1 MTAYGP
7 KTITRQKNL
16 PNVLVLSGRRTVENL
31 KAAGYRVGLASQS
44 IPLDLALA
52 ADTPIEVNF
61 DDWPAI
67 IAQVERVHRL
77 TPFDAVITHLEHLL
91 PLAGRLR
98 DRLGLSGGISE
109 RAALDCMDKPTTQRL
124 LADAGLPV
132 ARFRCLTTPEQ
143 APDAVAELGLP
154 VIVKP
159 PAASSG
165 AGLTLSQTAEEAAAA
180 AADLLA
186 AGHEAVLMEEYL
198 RGTEIGLFA
207 YRLAGETTVI
217 TCLKAEV
224 GPPPKFV
231 KLGGEYPGDL
241 EPAVLAEVSDLTSR
255 ALAAVGLDNWVATV
269 QMMLTADGPRVM
281 EINPRVPGGQ
291 TVELVAV
298 TTGYEPTL
306 VAADVAL
313 GQRPRQTVTRT
324 PFAWYRCLVFEQAGH
339 LFYRAEA
346 EDHIPGLESPAPPV
360 IELDVE
366 PGEVVLPINHPRGG
380 VFGRVIVRG
389 DSQAILERDY
399 ARILAALD
407 LRLEPLSDAEHEAV
421 WRPHTRCC

>member
-1 MTAYGP
+1 MLHKDTLH
-7 KTITRQKNL
+7 KDL
-16 PNVLVLSGRRTVENL
+16 PNVLVLSGRRSVENL
-31 KAAGYRVGLASQS
+31 KVAGYRVGLASES
-44 IPLDLALA
+44 IPFDLTLT

-61 DDWPAI
+61 ADWPQV
-67 IAQVERVHRL
+67 IARVERIHRQA
-77 TPFDAVITHLEHLL
+77 PFDAVITQLERLL
-91 PLAGRLR
+91 PLAGQIRA
-98 DRLGLSGGISE
+98 RLGLAGGISE
-109 RAALDCMDKPTTQRL
+109 QAALDCMDKPTTLRL
-124 LADAGLPV
+124 LAEAGLPV
-132 ARFRCLTTPEQ
+132 ARFRRVTTAAQ
-143 APDAVAELGLP
+143 ARDAAGELGLP

-165 AGLTLSQTAEEAAAA
+165 AGLTLCETADDASAAVG
-180 AADLLA
+180 DLIE
-186 AGHEAVLMEEYL
+186 AGHGAALMEEYL

-207 YRLAGETTVI
+207 YRLAGQTEVI

-231 KLGGEYPGDL
+231 KLGGDYPGDL
-241 EPAVLAEVSDLTSR
+241 EPAIVAEVSALTGR

-291 TVELVAV
+291 TVELVAA

-306 VAADVAL
+306 VAGEVAL
-313 GQRPRQTVTRT
+313 GRRPRQTVPRT

-339 LFYRAEA
+339 LYYNPDA
-346 EDHIPGLESPAPPV
+346 EDEVPGLETTVPPV

-380 VFGRVIVRG
+380 VFGRIMIRG
-389 DSQAILERDY
+389 ASPAALERDY
-399 ARILAALD
+399 ARIIAALD
-407 LRLEPLSDAEHEAV
+407 LRLEPLSDAEHEAI